1 MSTYQEAV
9 KSATQRLEK
18 AGIENSAIDAW
29 YLFAEVT
36 GMTKTEYFL
45 NATKELEPELRKRY
59 EEYVKQRLERIPM
72 QYIIG
77 EQEFMGLTFEVNE
90 NVLIPR
96 QDTEILVEL
105 ALQVSEDADVLDVCT
120 GSGCIAISIAKLSS
134 VRSMTAL
141 DISEA
146 ALLTATRNA
155 KKNET
160 DVMFIKS
167 NMFEKITKKYD
178 VIVSNPPYIPSKVVD
193 TLMPEVKDHEPRL
206 ALDGTEDGLAFYRI
220 LAEQAKNHLNLGGK
234 VFFEI
239 GCEQAADV
247 CTLLRENGY
256 DKIQVTK
263 DYAGLD
269 RVVSAIKAT

>member
-1 MSTYQEAV
+1 MLTYQEAV
-9 KSATQRLEK
+9 KTATQMLKK
-18 AGIENSAIDAW
+18 AGIENSATDAW
-29 YLFAEVT
+29 YLFAAVT

-45 NATKELEPELRKRY
+45 NGTKELEPEFMSLYESYIKR
-59 EEYVKQRLERIPM
+59 RLERIPM

-105 ALQVSEDADVLDVCT
+105 ALLACEDADVLDVCT
-120 GSGCIAISIAKLSS
+120 GSGCIAISIAKLSK

-141 DISEA
+141 DISEQ
-146 ALLTATRNA
+146 ALMIAKSNA
-155 KKNET
+155 KKNAA
-160 DVMFIKS
+160 DVVFLQS
-167 NMFEKITKKYD
+167 NMFENITKKYD
-178 VIVSNPPYIPSKVVD
+178 VIVSNPPYIPSQVVD

-206 ALDGTEDGLAFYRI
+206 ALDGTEDGLAFYRV
-220 LAEQAKNHLNLGGK
+220 LAEQSKNYLTIGGK

-256 DKIQVTK
+256 DNIQVTK

-269 RVVSAIKAT
+269 RVVSATKAS